1 LNDNKKLII
10 YLLINRLIR
19 IPPKPKFRCHSHF
32 DDAFHPPMTRMPAN
46 SHISNAQLRLD
57 PKVLV
62 FVETQY
68 SKLGKQIIE
77 ILESSRIK

>member
-1 LNDNKKLII
+1 MI
-10 YLLINRLIR
+10 YFLINRLIR

-32 DDAFHPPMTRMPAN
+32 DDVFHPPMTRIPAN

-68 SKLGKQIIE
+68 SKLGKQITE